1 MDSRFGLYLQT
12 KNMIDNAPLSTFKME
27 VNHFAD
33 RTDAEKQAAL
43 NHYIGQPKE
52 KGRNLQIV
60 CPAGQYLKD
69 NRTCTPCS
77 TAGCKTC
84 PSNICTSCLS
94 LKMKLNMTANTCVCQ
109 TGPMNSLKTD
119 CTTCASGTFFDVA
132 T

>member
-1 MDSRFGLYLQT
+1 LEKTKFLDFAAKFNRHYQSTEDMDSRFGLYLQT

-27 VNHFAD
+27 LNHFAD

-52 KGRNLQIV
+52 KGRNLQTV

-69 NRTCTPCS
+69 NKTCTPCS

-84 PSNICTSCLS
+84 PN
-94 LKMKLNMTANTCVCQ
+94 NVC
-109 TGPMNSLKTD
+109 S
-119 CTTCASGTFFDVA
+119 
-132 T
+132 